1 MFNGRRKGHSF
12 FLNLS
17 FFCVCD
23 RLKDSKKEKE
33 KKVQCFTRV
42 VVHLKRKSLKSF
54 MHQCLGFPQVKLS
67 YGKGSPTEV
76 KCRLSMHCN
85 LFFSCLAVELTFF
98 FLVAMRILL
107 TFAAAASHLSWR
119 FAVPLTLFDLPSFF
133 LPTYFCAFFFCRCAP
148 SLSFFLFFNL
158 AVSTLRS

>member
-98 FLVAMRILL
+98 FPCCNANSPHLRSCGFPLILAL
-107 TFAAAASHLSWR
+107 CCSI
-119 FAVPLTLFDLPSFF
+119 DSFR
-133 LPTYFCAFFFCRCAP
+133 PP
-148 SLSFFLFFNL
+148 FLFFCQRTFAPFFSV
-158 AVSTLRS
+158 AVLPASHFFFFF

>member
-133 LPTYFCAFFFCRCAP
+133 FANVLLRLFFL
-148 SLSFFLFFNL
+148 SLCSQPLIFSFF
-158 AVSTLRS
+158 